1 MDSNSK
7 RPPSGGD
14 SVLQPYEL
22 FMLLL
27 CGYSLI
33 TLALETFI
41 HVSDEDSK
49 ILDTVEN
56 IVCGIFLVD
65 FLIRLAQAS
74 NKRQFMT
81 WGWIDLLSC
90 IPIYEVFQA
99 VRVIRVIRIL
109 RLLRGIRVAKILAK
123 YLQHNRADGT
133 ILFVIFVSILLLL
146 ISSVAILQVEKD
158 VEGANITSASDALW
172 WSVVTM
178 TTVGYGDKFP
188 VTTVGRIIA
197 AFLMVGGVGLFGML
211 SGSVT
216 SWILNPV
223 EERQEFD
230 LEAIQRELVAIHS
243 RLNEVSSIHSAALD
257 PQLAKLIAIWPE
269 LSAPIRREI
278 QRLVATNSQWTE
290 E

>member
-1 MDSNSK
+1 MDSKSK
-7 RPPSGGD
+7 NPSSGGD

-33 TLALETFI
+33 TLGLETFL
-41 HVSDEDSK
+41 HLSEDDNE
-49 ILDTVEN
+49 IIDAVEN
-56 IVCGIFLVD
+56 VVCGIFFID
-65 FLIRLAQAS
+65 FLIRFAYAS

-90 IPIYEVFQA
+90 IPVYDIFRTGRVF
-99 VRVIRVIRIL
+99 RVIRIL

-123 YLQHNRADGT
+123 YLQNNRTDGT
-133 ILFVIFVSILLLL
+133 ILFVVFVSILLLL

-158 VEGANITSASDALW
+158 AVGANITDASDALW
-172 WSVVTM
+172 WSIVTM
-178 TTVGYGDKFP
+178 TTVGYGDKYP

-197 AFLMVGGVGLFGML
+197 ACLMIGGVGLFGLL

-223 EERQEFD
+223 EERQEID
-230 LEAIQRELVAIHS
+230 LDAIQRELVAIHS
-243 RLNEVSSIHSAALD
+243 RLNEVSSIHSTALD
-257 PQLAKLIAIWPE
+257 PQLASVISVWPE
-269 LSAPIRREI
+269 LSEPIRREI
-278 QRLVATNSQWTE
+278 LRLVKSNSAWTE

>member
-1 MDSNSK
+1 MDSDSK
-7 RPPSGGD
+7 HPSTGGD
-14 SVLQPYEL
+14 SVLQPYDL

-41 HVSDEDSK
+41 KVSDEDSK
-49 ILDTVEN
+49 IIDAVEN
-56 IVCGIFLVD
+56 VVCGIFFID
-65 FLIRLAQAS
+65 FLIRFAYAS

-81 WGWIDLLSC
+81 WGWIDLLAC
-90 IPIYEVFQA
+90 IPVYDVFRTG
-99 VRVIRVIRIL
+99 RVFRVIRIL

-123 YLQHNRADGT
+123 YLQNNRADGT

-158 VEGANITSASDALW
+158 INGANITDASDALW
-172 WSVVTM
+172 WSIVTM
-178 TTVGYGDKFP
+178 TTVGYGDKYP

-197 AFLMVGGVGLFGML
+197 AFLMIGGVGLFGLL

-223 EERQEFD
+223 EERQETD
-230 LEAIQRELVAIHS
+230 LDAIQRELVAIHS
-243 RLNEVSSIHSAALD
+243 RLNEVSSLHSAALD
-257 PQLAKLIAIWPE
+257 PQLARLIAAWPE
-269 LSAPIRREI
+269 LSEPIRREI
-278 QRLVATNSQWTE
+278 QRLVITNLR
-290 E
+290 

>member
-1 MDSNSK
+1 MDSESK
-7 RPPSGGD
+7 HPPSGSD
-14 SVLQPYEL
+14 SVLRPYEL

-41 HVSDEDSK
+41 HLSEDDSK
-49 ILDTVEN
+49 IIDAVEN
-56 IVCGIFLVD
+56 VVCGIFFID
-65 FLIRLAQAS
+65 FLIRLTYAS
-74 NKRQFMT
+74 NKRDFMT
-81 WGWIDLLSC
+81 WGWIDILSC
-90 IPIYEVFQA
+90 IPVYDVFQA
-99 VRVIRVIRIL
+99 GRVIRVVRIL

-123 YLQHNRADGT
+123 YLQNNRADGT

-158 VEGANITSASDALW
+158 VEGANITCASDALW
-172 WSVVTM
+172 WSIVTM

-188 VTTVGRIIA
+188 VTTVGRVIA

-223 EERQEFD
+223 EERQEID
-230 LEAIQRELVAIHS
+230 LDAIQRELVGIHR
-243 RLNEVSSIHSAALD
+243 RLNEVSSLHTTVLD
-257 PQLAKLIAIWPE
+257 PQLARLITVWPE
-269 LSAPIRREI
+269 LSEPIRREI
-278 QRLVATNSQWTE
+278 QRLAHSNSAWME